1 MEPVVELAGP
11 LFFRETRSVECQA
24 KQIKEAHQ
32 DEMVDCVYY
41 RELSIDL
48 ISVIDY
54 GMEHGSCRGDAHE
67 GKDGTFFVVIFR
79 IIEVFC
85 NHKTKHH
92 HTYKGRNQ
100 EVNYLNGA
108 VTGESVDNNGSH
120 GSKIKENDPQK
131 VNFLE
136 FAVIL
141 CFVTAK

>member
-1 MEPVVELAGP
+1 MPGQ
-11 LFFRETRSVECQA
+11 TDKRSPSGRNGGLRLLSR
-24 KQIKEAHQ
+24 IAH
-32 DEMVDCVYY
+32 
-41 RELSIDL
+41 RPHKRL
-48 ISVIDY
+48 IRTVLIDY

-85 NHKTKHH
+85 NHKLQLEIYTKHH

-108 VTGESVDNNGSH
+108 VTGESIDNNGGH
-120 GSKIKENDPQK
+120 GSKIKEHDPQK

-141 CFVTAK
+141 SFLG